1 MGDACVAHA
10 GACGARVTVAA
21 VPARLLRTSEL
32 VLHLVAREFRLRYQR
47 SVLGWIWAV
56 GNPLARLII
65 FSFVFTR
72 LLPLD
77 VPNYPVFLFV
87 GLIGWAWFSS
97 GVTSVTSSAVNRRE
111 LLFRPGVRRSVV
123 PVVSILTDG
132 LDYLAALPVLLVFLL
147 FTGGIPATAL
157 LLPVVLA
164 PMVLL
169 ALGIGLALCAA
180 NVYLRDVS
188 ILVDLVVLL
197 GFYLTPVFYSR
208 EIVPPA
214 QRWVVDI
221 NPVAWALDSQ
231 RAILVDGRLPDPVTF
246 GALTACAA
254 VALVVGFAIY
264 NKASRN
270 FIDEL

>member
-1 MGDACVAHA
+1 M
-10 GACGARVTVAA
+10 TAA
-21 VPARLLRTSEL
+21 LVPARLQHTSEL

-56 GNPLARLII
+56 GNPVARLII
-65 FSFVFTR
+65 FTFVFTR

-87 GLIGWAWFSS
+87 GLIGWAWFSA
-97 GVTSVTSSAVNRRE
+97 GVTSVTGSAVSRRE
-111 LLFRPGVRRSVV
+111 LLFRPGVRRGVV

-147 FTGGIPATAL
+147 VTDGIPLTAL
-157 LLPVVLA
+157 LLPFVLV

-169 ALGIGLALCAA
+169 ALGLGLGLCAA
-180 NVYLRDVS
+180 NVYLRDVR

-208 EIVPPA
+208 EIVPA
-214 QRWVVDI
+214 GQRWVVDI

-231 RAILVDGRLPDPVTF
+231 RAVLVDGRLPDAASF
-246 GALTACAA
+246 GALVVCAA
-254 VALVVGFAIY
+254 VALAAGFAIY
-264 NKASRN
+264 NRASRN

>member
-1 MGDACVAHA
+1 MS
-10 GACGARVTVAA
+10 VAA
-21 VPARLLRTSEL
+21 LLPARLRHPSEL
-32 VLHLVAREFRLRYQR
+32 ILHLVAREFRLRYQR

-56 GNPLARLII
+56 GNPLARLLIL
-65 FSFVFTR
+65 SFVFTR

-97 GVTSVTSSAVNRRE
+97 GVTSVTASAVARRE
-111 LLFRPGVRRSVV
+111 LLFRPGVRPTVV

-147 FTGGIPATAL
+147 FTTGIPLTAL
-157 LLPVVLA
+157 LLPLVLL

-180 NVYLRDVS
+180 NVYLRDVR

-197 GFYLTPVFYSR
+197 GFYVTPVFYARS
-208 EIVPPA
+208 IVPEA
-214 QRWVVDI
+214 HRWVVDV

-231 RAILVDGRLPDPVTF
+231 RAILVDGALPNPATF
-246 GALTACAA
+246 GAL
-254 VALVVGFAIY
+254 VVGAVLALAGGLAVY
-264 NKASRN
+264 NRASRT